1 MKWISHYVTFN
12 VCQKV
17 VQSPRQ
23 AVWYSSWEN
32 TFQNMTNYY
41 DRSSN
46 SLHSPHFNEEDI
58 IGRWDL
64 IKHVCSGLCFMLHEI
79 MLEIEAVSTS

>member
-1 MKWISHYVTFN
+1 
-12 VCQKV
+12 
-17 VQSPRQ
+17 
-23 AVWYSSWEN
+23 
-32 TFQNMTNYY
+32 MTNYY